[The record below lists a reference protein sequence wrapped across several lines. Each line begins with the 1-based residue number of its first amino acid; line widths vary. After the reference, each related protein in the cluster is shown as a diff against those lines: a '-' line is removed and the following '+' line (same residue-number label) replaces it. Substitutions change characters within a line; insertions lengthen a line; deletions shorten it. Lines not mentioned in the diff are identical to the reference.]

1 MGSTII
7 NQTVEIMK
15 ELTKHEVCRLMA
27 AINTEGMTNSE
38 WTEIRL
44 YAPMNAKRVF
54 GTDDDS
60 VMLEPAW
67 YVAIYTDENDSD
79 SFPMFQRLM
88 EDVILDDEKCVLL
101 DTNVLIFCVEKGEP
115 KITIR

>member
-1 MGSTII
+1 
-7 NQTVEIMK
+7 MK

-60 VMLEPAW
+60 IMLEPAW
-67 YVAIYTDENDSD
+67 YVAVYTDAEDPD
-79 SFPMFQRLM
+79 DFPMFQRLM
-88 EDVILDDEKCVLL
+88 KDVIIDEEKCVLL
-101 DTNVLIFCVEKGEP
+101 DTSVLIFCVEKGEP

>member
-44 YAPMNAKRVF
+44 YAPTNAKRVF

-67 YVAIYTDENDSD
+67 YVAVYTDENDPD

-88 EDVILDDEKCVLL
+88 KDVIIDEEKCVLL
-101 DTNVLIFCVEKGEP
+101 DTSVLIFCVEKGEP